1 MDPFTAAS
9 ASGTVT
15 RTPLP
20 DWPRIPTMRSFLIT
34 YTDGNTETVQAV
46 GYRDIDGTWIEFVDG
61 VPTQLLRV
69 RAAHVSRIEATKS

>member
-1 MDPFTAAS
+1 
-9 ASGTVT
+9 
-15 RTPLP
+15 
-20 DWPRIPTMRSFLIT
+20 MRSFLIT